1 MKRWTEY
8 PELNDKDNLSA
19 LIEHLHTPL
28 CIARHLGCSRESVKH
43 AMKHHGLHTK
53 KYHIG
58 DEMKTRL
65 RL

>member
-1 MKRWTEY
+1 MRTWKDI
-8 PELNDKDNLSA
+8 PELNDRDKLSA

-43 AMKHHGLHTK
+43 AMKHHGLHTI

-58 DEMKTRL
+58 DDMKKRL

>member
-43 AMKHHGLHTK
+43 AMKHQIMINL
-53 KYHIG
+53 KYHS
-58 DEMKTRL
+58 
-65 RL
+65 